1 MENVSV
7 PTRWPFWNT
16 PNEPESISCPSCF
29 ASLSF
34 SLFLSVGRAAPQAA
48 MHPASSITIASR
60 RKNDFTAILLF
71 RNELKDFERYCRTL
85 FCPKPAKY
93 SQPPCKGRLYPCR
106 RLRWLPSPDGKMAAV
121 ARASARIR
129 PDHPSGE
136 AVF

>member
-16 PNEPESISCPSCF
+16 PNDPESISRPSCF

-34 SLFLSVGRAAPQAA
+34 SLSLSIGRGAAQAP
-48 MHPASSITIASR
+48 MHPASSIKIASS
-60 RKNDFTAILLF
+60 RKNDFTVILLF

-93 SQPPCKGRLYPCR
+93 SQSPRKGRLDPCR
-106 RLRWLPSPDGKMAAV
+106 RLRRLQSPDGKMAAV
-121 ARASARIR
+121 SHATARIQQ
-129 PDHPSGE
+129 DHPSGE